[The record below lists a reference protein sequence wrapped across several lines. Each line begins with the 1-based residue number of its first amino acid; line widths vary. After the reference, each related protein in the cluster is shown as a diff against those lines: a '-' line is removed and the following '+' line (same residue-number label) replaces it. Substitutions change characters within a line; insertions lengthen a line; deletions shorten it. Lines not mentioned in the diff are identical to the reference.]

1 MELSWRC
8 KSSKIDIMK
17 TYTSYGVILVR
28 NTSDQIMTPD
38 DFRYKRIEYKPN
50 CDNNNIMRLEAL
62 LVKGRCSY
70 EFLEFVSSNKI
81 KKSMYIYK
89 TLLSKMYIHELTC
102 IMSLDFNYMW
112 HHAWLGTNR
121 NKDMYIQQKQRFT
134 EFWLADDEGKVLLA
148 LIRTITPLTKNM
160 RIEFPKGRMKNK
172 DETELECACREVKE
186 ETGIDPSKYTIISG
200 LIKIVT
206 FIQLNIRYVYKYFV
220 GVMNIIEPIKLNLNN
235 LVQVSEI
242 MDIQWMSL
250 DQIYRI
256 DKRRR
261 LERIIVPI
269 FEYLSNSRIAAI
281 RNIYNSDTSDCD
293 EKNN

>member
-28 NTSDQIMTPD
+28 NTSDQIITHD
-38 DFRYKRIEYKPN
+38 DFRYKRFEYNK
-50 CDNNNIMRLEAL
+50 NNYDHNVQLEAL

-70 EFLEFVSSNKI
+70 EFLEFVSANKI
-81 KKSMYIYK
+81 KKSIHIYK

-102 IMSLDFNYMW
+102 IMSLDFNSIW

-134 EFWLADDEGKVLLA
+134 EFWLVDDEGKSLLS

-200 LIKIVT
+200 LVKIVT

-235 LVQVSEI
+235 LAQVSEI

-261 LERIIVPI
+261 LERIITPI
-269 FEYLSNSRIAAI
+269 FEYLSNSRITAI
-281 RNIYNSDTSDCD
+281 RNIYNSDISDCD